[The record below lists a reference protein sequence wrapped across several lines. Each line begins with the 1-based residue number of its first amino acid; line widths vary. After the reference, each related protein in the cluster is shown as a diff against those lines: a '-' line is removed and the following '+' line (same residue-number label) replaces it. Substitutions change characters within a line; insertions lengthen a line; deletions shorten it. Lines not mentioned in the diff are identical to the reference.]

1 MLELYV
7 VVHPYIYIYS
17 PHMLYAPNSEGFTEW
32 FVAILP
38 YGDELRKARQLL
50 HRHLQINVVPEYQ
63 GIQES
68 SIHRLLNRILESP
81 DKFIRHIKQ

>member
-1 MLELYV
+1 
-7 VVHPYIYIYS
+7 
-17 PHMLYAPNSEGFTEW
+17 MLYAPNSEGFTEW

-50 HRHLQINVVPEYQ
+50 HQHLQINVVPEYQ

-81 DKFIRHIKQ
+81 DQFIRHIKQ